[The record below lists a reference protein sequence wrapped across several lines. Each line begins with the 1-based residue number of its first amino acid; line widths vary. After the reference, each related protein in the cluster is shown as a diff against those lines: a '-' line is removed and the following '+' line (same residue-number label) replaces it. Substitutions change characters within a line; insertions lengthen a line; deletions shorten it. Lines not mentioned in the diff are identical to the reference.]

1 MKRLTFPAVL
11 LAAWFAPALAVAADA
26 VEKYAEAAAV
36 GANNS
41 YKRGL
46 PNDGVT
52 KSAKS
57 YAIGNVLVHE
67 YVLAI
72 RADATEKELAA
83 WRAGNRSEIYP
94 GVCSF
99 MKGDEFFQ
107 RRGFQVRYRYLNQVG
122 KVLDDFQINKP
133 ACKAYGL

>member
-1 MKRLTFPAVL
+1 MKRITFAALFLGASLVPAF
-11 LAAWFAPALAVAADA
+11 AAAADA

-41 YKRGL
+41 YKRGI

-52 KSAKS
+52 RSARA
-57 YAIGNVLVHE
+57 YAQGNVLVHE

-83 WRAGNRSEIYP
+83 WRAGTRSEIFP
-94 GVCSF
+94 GVCSA
-99 MKGDEFFQ
+99 MKGDEYFQ
-107 RRGFQVRYRYLNQVG
+107 RRGFQIRYRYLNQSD
-122 KVLDDFQINKP
+122 KVLDEFQVNKP
-133 ACKAYGL
+133 SCKAYGL